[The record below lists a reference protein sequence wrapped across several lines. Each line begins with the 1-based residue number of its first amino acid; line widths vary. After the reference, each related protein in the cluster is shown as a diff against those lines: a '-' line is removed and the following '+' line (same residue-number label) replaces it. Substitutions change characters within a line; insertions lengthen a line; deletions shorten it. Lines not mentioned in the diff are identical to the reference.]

1 MEIIGTKQNSIK
13 RRKVAEGRKEP
24 LISSY
29 FLLFIDKRVD
39 GMKYSKQKEDEYMP
53 ELPEVETVRRG
64 LNQLV
69 TGAVITE
76 VDVYWNRMIT
86 PPFSSQL
93 FKEKLKGEEIHTIER
108 RGKYLIFLLD
118 HWAMISHLRMEG
130 KYEVTKTDEPY
141 KKHTHVVFHL
151 ADGRDLRY
159 LDVRKF
165 GRFTLL
171 PIDKQNEYGPLQ
183 KLGPE
188 PTPECF
194 RTSEFQE
201 TLSKTGRAIKA
212 AILDQHV
219 VAGVGNIYA
228 DESLFE
234 AKINPVKP
242 ANLLTETEVQHLHDA
257 IIDVISRAVEAGG
270 STIRTYKN
278 TLGEAGKFQVSLH
291 VYGKKDEACPRC
303 GTPIEKIKVAQR
315 GTHFCPHCQE
325 YTPLDERKGEEK

>member
-1 MEIIGTKQNSIK
+1 MGTSNK
-13 RRKVAEGRKEP
+13 
-24 LISSY
+24 
-29 FLLFIDKRVD
+29 FLLPSLYSDK
-39 GMKYSKQKEDEYMP
+39 SKGGETMP

-64 LNQLV
+64 LNTLV
-69 TGAVITE
+69 AGAVIE
-76 VDVYWNRMIT
+76 RVDVFWSRMIT
-86 PPFSSQL
+86 PPFSSQK
-93 FKEKLKGEEIHTIER
+93 FAEKLVGEKIHTIER

-130 KYEVTKTDEPY
+130 KYEVTTSKEDY

-151 ADGRDLRY
+151 TDGRDLRY

-165 GRFTLL
+165 GRFTLV
-171 PIDKQNEYGPLQ
+171 PIDKQDEYEPIK

-188 PTPECF
+188 PTPETFC
-194 RTSEFQE
+194 TSDFQK

-212 AILDQHV
+212 AILDQQV

-234 AKINPVKP
+234 ARINPMKP
-242 ANLLTETEVQHLHDA
+242 ANTLTKTEVKHLHDA
-257 IIDVISRAVEAGG
+257 IIDVIDRAVQAGG

-278 TLGEAGKFQVSLH
+278 TLGEAGEFQVSLH
-291 VYGKKDEACPRC
+291 VYGKKNEACPRC

-315 GTHFCPHCQE
+315 GTHFCPQCQQ
-325 YTPLDERKGEEK
+325 YTPLDKEGNPL